1 MAEKKQ
7 AIFFN
12 DDSWRFPVLYPEELR
27 ARIRARADFS
37 DEIYSSK
44 DLDDPALAG
53 LFART
58 RVIFSSWGMPALT
71 EKQIEAH
78 FPNLEAVYYAA
89 GTVQYFARPFLKRG
103 VRVFSAWAA
112 NGVPVV
118 EFTVA
123 QIVLAG
129 KGYFQSLRRYRER
142 DRKAAFAYTMSL
154 PCNYN
159 IRVGILGAGV
169 IGREV
174 MARLKAYQYEVL
186 AYDPYVSDE
195 VLSSLGAKRASL
207 EEIFSTC
214 QIISNHVANLPATV
228 GMIDGKLLH
237 SMLPNAAFI
246 NTGRGA
252 QVVES
257 ELIAALKACPDRTAL
272 LDVTWPEPP
281 EEGSEFY
288 TLPNV
293 FLTPHI
299 AGSQNNEWARMALY
313 MVEEFERAEDHLPV
327 RYEVTEKM
335 LETMA

>member
-27 ARIRARADFS
+27 ARIRALADFP

-129 KGYFQSLRRYRER
+129 KGYFQSLRRYRAR

-174 MARLKAYQYEVL
+174 MARLKAYQY
-186 AYDPYVSDE
+186 E

-257 ELIAALKACPDRTAL
+257 ELIAALEACPDRTAL

-313 MVEEFERAEDHLPV
+313 MVEEFERTEDHLPV

>member
-78 FPNLEAVYYAA
+78 FPNLDAVYYAA
-89 GTVQYFARPFLKRG
+89 GTVQYYARPFLKRG

-142 DRKAAFAYTMSL
+142 NRKAAFAYTMSL

-281 EEGSEFY
+281 EEGSDFY

-313 MVEEFERAEDHLPV
+313 MVEEFERTEDHLPV

>member
-272 LDVTWPEPP
+272 LDVTCPEPP
-281 EEGSEFY
+281 QEGSEFY

-313 MVEEFERAEDHLPV
+313 MVEEFERTEDHLPV

>member
-12 DDSWRFPVLYPEELR
+12 DNSWRFPVLYPEELR

-313 MVEEFERAEDHLPV
+313 MVEEFERTEDHLPV

>member
-27 ARIRARADFS
+27 ARIRALADFP

-142 DRKAAFAYTMSL
+142 NRKAAFAYTMSL

-228 GMIDGKLLH
+228 GMIDRKLLH

-313 MVEEFERAEDHLPV
+313 MVEEFERTEDHLPV

>member
-27 ARIRARADFS
+27 TRIRALADFP

-71 EKQIEAH
+71 EAQIAAH

-129 KGYFQSLRRYRER
+129 KGYFQSLRRYREM

-313 MVEEFERAEDHLPV
+313 MVEEFERTEDHLPV

>member
-27 ARIRARADFS
+27 ARIRALADFS

-142 DRKAAFAYTMSL
+142 NRKAAFAYTMSL

-313 MVEEFERAEDHLPV
+313 MVEEFERTEDHLPV

>member
-37 DEIYSSK
+37 DEIYSSR

-58 RVIFSSWGMPALT
+58 RVIFSSWGLPALT
-71 EKQIEAH
+71 EKQIEAY

-129 KGYFQSLRRYRER
+129 KGYFQSLRRYREM

-313 MVEEFERAEDHLPV
+313 MVEEFERTEDHLPV

>member
-12 DDSWRFPVLYPEELR
+12 DNSWRFPVLYPEALR

-129 KGYFQSLRRYRER
+129 KGYFQSLRRYREM

-313 MVEEFERAEDHLPV
+313 MVEEFERTEDHLPV

>member
-12 DDSWRFPVLYPEELR
+12 DDSWRFPVLYPEALR

-37 DEIYSSK
+37 DEIYSSR

-129 KGYFQSLRRYRER
+129 KGYFQSLRRYREM

-313 MVEEFERAEDHLPV
+313 MVEEFERTEDHLPV